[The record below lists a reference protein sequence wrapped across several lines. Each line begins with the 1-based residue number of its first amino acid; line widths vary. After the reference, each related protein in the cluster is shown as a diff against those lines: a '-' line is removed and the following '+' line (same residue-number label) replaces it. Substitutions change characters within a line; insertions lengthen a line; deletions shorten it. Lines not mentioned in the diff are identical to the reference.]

1 METRPE
7 EIVWSEIKASCERGR
22 KREGRREAREA
33 EKKPTEGI
41 REKENKKISWFVGIS
56 KQVEAREEKKGPC
69 KEGQEFYDSRKPNG
83 GKGRERRH
91 TRPKIWKE
99 TSERERE
106 RGRSGRKDSN
116 FKTGK
121 LNQRAEAKLAREHR
135 AGRLSGD
142 QKRNRWI
149 TDRES
154 VQREREGGG
163 R

>member
-83 GKGRERRH
+83 GSGDTRARKYGR
-91 TRPKIWKE
+91 KQA
-99 TSERERE
+99 RERE
-106 RGRSGRKDSN
+106 RGGGVGERIRTSKPGSLTRGRKRSSRGNIEPED
-116 FKTGK
+116 
-121 LNQRAEAKLAREHR
+121 
-135 AGRLSGD
+135 
-142 QKRNRWI
+142 
-149 TDRES
+149 
-154 VQREREGGG
+154 
-163 R
+163 